1 MREVGGDMVLHG
13 KKRGCGN
20 MEIAKGSSVYIEGV
34 YSGDPNLCPILL
46 TY

>member
-20 MEIAKGSSVYIEGV
+20 MEIAKGSSVYIEALASDFRV
-34 YSGDPNLCPILL
+34 IRDYIAQ
-46 TY
+46 